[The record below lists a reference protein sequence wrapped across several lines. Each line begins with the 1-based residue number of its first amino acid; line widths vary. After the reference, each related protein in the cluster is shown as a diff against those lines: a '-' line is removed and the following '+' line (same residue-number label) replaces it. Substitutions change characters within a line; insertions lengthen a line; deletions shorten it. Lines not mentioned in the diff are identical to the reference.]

1 MHHYCSTSL
10 LGHTLLHEAA
20 RVSVHSP
27 HLVEELL
34 QGGVGS
40 SQGRQDDGSRGGG
53 NGGGG
58 GGSGGAFTV
67 NRAGET
73 PLALVLRAGQ
83 LNLAT
88 KMIRR
93 ALMSRPGLSPGQG
106 LASAPGQGLP
116 LTYESICEHHTIAH
130 TDTTIQ
136 IRSLFVNRARARLAL
151 VELRHRALMTID
163 EVPHHV
169 HLIQYQQMVGEEEGV
184 VRRVPPPHTPV
195 IGDLSTYWLYLYQS
209 TLSTIRST
217 HPINPPIRSTHPI
230 FITHLLIPPPP
241 RPPLIGF
248 GSQCATLGTL
258 TKVMLQVSNSS
269 TASSLHSPCHSPLR
283 HPPHH
288 PPCHPRHPCQPLVVI
303 TVFPQCEHLWS
314 RIIQHDSSIFVRFVQ
329 LTYGATRCVLD
340 SLIRAKRV
348 FTLLGIPFRLVH
360 LNPPLF
366 ITTSKY
372 C

>member
-34 QGGVGS
+34 QGGIGS
-40 SQGRQDDGSRGGG
+40 SQGRQDDGSGG
-53 NGGGG
+53 GGGG

-83 LNLAT
+83 LNLAM

-93 ALMSRPGLSPGQG
+93 ALMSRPGLAQGPG
-106 LASAPGQGLP
+106 LASAPGPGLQ

-163 EVPHHV
+163 EVPHHI
-169 HLIQYQQMVGEEEGV
+169 HLVQYHQMVGGEEEGV

-195 IGDLSTYWLYLYQS
+195 IGNLSSYWLCAFQP
-209 TLSTIRST
+209 TTIN
-217 HPINPPIRSTHPI
+217 HPINPP
-230 FITHLLIPPPP
+230 
-241 RPPLIGF
+241 
-248 GSQCATLGTL
+248 
-258 TKVMLQVSNSS
+258 
-269 TASSLHSPCHSPLR
+269 
-283 HPPHH
+283 
-288 PPCHPRHPCQPLVVI
+288 
-303 TVFPQCEHLWS
+303 
-314 RIIQHDSSIFVRFVQ
+314 
-329 LTYGATRCVLD
+329 Y
-340 SLIRAKRV
+340 
-348 FTLLGIPFRLVH
+348 
-360 LNPPLF
+360 
-366 ITTSKY
+366 
-372 C
+372 